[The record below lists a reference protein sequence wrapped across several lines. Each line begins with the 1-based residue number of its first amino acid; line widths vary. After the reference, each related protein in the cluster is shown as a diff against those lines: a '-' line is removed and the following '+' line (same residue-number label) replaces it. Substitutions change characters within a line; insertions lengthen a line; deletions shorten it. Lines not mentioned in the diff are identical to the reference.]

1 MSSTYTYAWCAVADG
16 GGFDGTKLFMHAG
29 TFTEAEFVDYY
40 VRLAANEIVR
50 LPGAEHSMCG
60 HYSIDHVNKLV
71 GAEKMWRCAGCK
83 QYKANSLLT
92 YCLLPT
98 AHICIHIYIYIY
110 MCLKREPLLFIVLVV
125 VAAFHRI
132 YVYIYIYI

>member
-1 MSSTYTYAWCAVADG
+1 MTLVIGSSPCFPVLSSFLGFASMSSTYTYAWCAVADG

-29 TFTEAEFVDYY
+29 TFTEAEFIDYY

-60 HYSIDHVNKLV
+60 HYSIDHVNELV

-92 YCLLPT
+92 YCLLPI

-110 MCLKREPLLFIVLVV
+110 ICV
-125 VAAFHRI
+125 
-132 YVYIYIYI
+132 